1 MKTDTK
7 ERIIKLIS
15 KSNGASAGE
24 IVKKMDLQATGI
36 FRHLKSLQKQGII
49 YKVGNPPKVKY
60 YLKIDMDI
68 NSNKIKKVIDW
79 AITGNEDLINT
90 DFFCPIRD
98 VFQARL
104 DRMPSLL
111 QKCTSMN
118 LSFLITAVCGE
129 IGNNS
134 YDHNLGSWLDNP
146 GVNFMVDADNKLI
159 ALADRGQGIMKTI
172 SRVRTEIKNNQ
183 EALKVAFTEIVSGRF
198 PEKRG
203 NGLKYVKKTIIDN
216 NLFLEFYSGDA
227 QAVVDSNGL
236 NIKKSKIN
244 IPGSLAI
251 IKF

>member
-1 MKTDTK
+1 MKTNTK
-7 ERIIKLIS
+7 NNIIQFIAE
-15 KSNGASAGE
+15 SNGVTSSK
-24 IVKKMDLQATGI
+24 IVKKINLQATGI

-60 YLKIDMDI
+60 YLKTNMNI
-68 NSNKIKKVIDW
+68 NSSKIKKVVDW
-79 AITGNEDLINT
+79 AINGNADLVDT
-90 DFFCPIRD
+90 DYYCPTRD

-104 DRMPSLL
+104 DKVPSFL
-111 QKCTSMN
+111 QKYVSDN
-118 LSFLITAVCGE
+118 LSFSITAICGE

-134 YDHNLGSWLDNP
+134 YDHNLGSWLDKP
-146 GVNFMVDADNKLI
+146 GVNFVVDENNKLI
-159 ALADRGQGIMKTI
+159 VLADRGQGIMKTI

-183 EALKVAFTEIVSGRF
+183 EALKIVFTEIVSGRF

-203 NGLKYVKKTIIDN
+203 NGLKYVKKTVEEN

-227 QAVVDSNGL
+227 CAIVDSSDL

-244 IPGSLAI
+244 IPGTLAI